1 MRIYFFIV
9 LLILLFSNKST
20 GQVADSLKFRSLPPE
35 EFLEAFQ
42 KAEKGIIIDVR
53 EFFEYKT
60 SRLKNAINIPS
71 SGDLDCAADTIARN
85 DDLFF
90 YCTSGFRS
98 KRVAKFFSGK
108 GFAKIYSLD
117 GGIMAWRKA
126 GLPVEKKRIKK

>member
-1 MRIYFFIV
+1 MRTCCFII
-9 LLILLFSNKST
+9 LSILLCSGMLE
-20 GQVADSLKFRSLPPE
+20 GQVTDSVKFRSLPPE
-35 EFLEAFQ
+35 EFLEAYQ